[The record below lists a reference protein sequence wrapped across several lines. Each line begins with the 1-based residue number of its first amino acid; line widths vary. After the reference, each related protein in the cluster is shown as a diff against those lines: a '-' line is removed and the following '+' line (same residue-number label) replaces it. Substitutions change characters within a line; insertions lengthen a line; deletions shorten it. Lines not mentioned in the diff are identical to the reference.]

1 MCFCETDVANIM
13 IHVKT
18 RQRYPGVKF
27 HEPTLARVA
36 REFGIRRSAELKAM
50 PADQIARITAKVLEY
65 LPSEACPPVRV
76 SETAVA

>member
-1 MCFCETDVANIM
+1 MCFCETDAVNIM

-27 HEPTLARVA
+27 HEPTLAKVA
-36 REFGIRRSAELKAM
+36 LEFGIRRSTELKNM
-50 PADQIARITAKVLEY
+50 PAEQIARITAKVLDY
-65 LPSEACPPVRV
+65 LPPEACPPVRV